1 MIFFGVQFIKLYSE
15 TKVVAAKLKKED
27 KTSKQQTRKKQV
39 SMQKFCKTDAHKHAN
54 KSDLFQKKLQRKR
67 E

>member
-39 SMQKFCKTDAHKHAN
+39 SMQKTCKTDAHKHTN
-54 KSDLFQKKLQRKR
+54 KI
-67 E
+67 